1 MLKKILLGF
10 SVLLLIVLLYVN
22 SSGIL
27 NRNINSKNSNVSDI
41 NRINDSNQNNSN
53 IDTSSADKQNHDPAN
68 SEVTVVDNPL
78 TNPRPKLHIGFL
90 TQDRHLYFPNSDL
103 LKAYLEEEF
112 DFNFDAVDCDF
123 TFTHIR
129 LNESSTFDAVD
140 VIFADAA
147 LDWET
152 VKSES
157 RYTLNALYDAGYK
170 LKNFD
175 SYFVGKDKLFTQFYD
190 SLKGLTK
197 EKIYF
202 YPALIGFDGNNNALT
217 VSLKDDTKS
226 KKEPVIN
233 MENFYKEEYYRT
245 KRNGQASPYRFTQKG
260 EYIISPA
267 EPFVVDSWFKQ
278 TVYVT
283 GDNKD
288 VNLFLD
294 MVFDSERLQ
303 KQYLSKLK
311 IHGNQIERL
320 IPTFYVDKLKDLF
333 DEVLL
338 DNVTYDFD
346 AIYRCNKV
354 RITYLMKDFSVEFD
368 FE

>member
-1 MLKKILLGF
+1 MMKKILLVC
-10 SVLLLIVLLYVN
+10 SIILLMILVYLN
-22 SSGIL
+22 SGKIL
-27 NRNINSKNSNVSDI
+27 DKGLESTDSKKIEEEHSKNPEKQAKTSKEENATNPSPTHA
-41 NRINDSNQNNSN
+41 NSN
-53 IDTSSADKQNHDPAN
+53 DTPSGSF
-68 SEVTVVDNPL
+68 
-78 TNPRPKLHIGFL
+78 RPNIKIGFL
-90 TQDRHLYFPNSDL
+90 SPDVYLNFPNSDL

-123 TFTHIR
+123 SFTHIR
-129 LNESSTFDAVD
+129 LNESSTFDTVD

-152 VKSES
+152 VKRES

-202 YPALIGFDGNNNALT
+202 YPALIGFDGNNSALT

-233 MENFYKEEYYRT
+233 MENFYKEEYYLT
-245 KRNGQASPYRFTQKG
+245 KRNGPASPYRFTQKG

-294 MVFDSERLQ
+294 MVFDSKRLQ